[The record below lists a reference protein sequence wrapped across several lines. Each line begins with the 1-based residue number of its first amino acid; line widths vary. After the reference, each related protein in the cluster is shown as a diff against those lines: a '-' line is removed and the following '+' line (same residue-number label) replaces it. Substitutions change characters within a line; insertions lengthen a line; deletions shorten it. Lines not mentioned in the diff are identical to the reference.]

1 MYIVIDCGHS
11 KKTAGKRS
19 PDGKFLEYK
28 QNRILGKMIGDRLT
42 SMGIDWCFTYNTD
55 DENDLGLGKRAAVA
69 NEKCKIYG
77 AKNVLLLSIHHNAI
91 GDGKSFN
98 NTKGFSVWT
107 TKGKTTS
114 DKYGELF
121 VQAAEEVL
129 VPMGR
134 KVIKDRSDGDGDYE
148 QNFTVIFKTLCPSVL
163 IEYGFYTNEEEMEWM
178 MSEEGLNAFV
188 ELTIRAIEEIN
199 KGLK

>member
-11 KKTAGKRS
+11 KKTLGKRS
-19 PDGKFLEYK
+19 PDCKFLEYE
-28 QNRILGKMIGDRLT
+28 QNRILGKMIGERLT
-42 SMGIDWCFTYNTD
+42 QLEIDWCFTYD
-55 DENDLGLGKRAAVA
+55 LEDENDLGLSKRAAVA

-77 AKNVLLLSIHHNAI
+77 SKNVLLISIHHNAI
-91 GDGKSFN
+91 GDGLSFN

-107 TKGKTTS
+107 TKGKTVS

-148 QNFTVIFKTLCPSVL
+148 QNFTVIYKTLCPSVL

-178 MSEEGLNAFV
+178 MSDEGREAFV
-188 ELTIRAIEEIN
+188 ELTIRAI
-199 KGLK
+199 KKVV